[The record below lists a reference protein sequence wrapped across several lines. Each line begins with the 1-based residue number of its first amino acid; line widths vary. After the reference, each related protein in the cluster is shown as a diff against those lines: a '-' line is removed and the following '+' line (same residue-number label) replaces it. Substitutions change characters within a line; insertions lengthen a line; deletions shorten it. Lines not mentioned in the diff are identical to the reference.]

1 MKEYYDKF
9 KENSHECV
17 VLKKVIKDIDPRT
30 GEDIQRVVY
39 IFDERHIKSFKK
51 RVEKCKSR
59 R

>member
-1 MKEYYDKF
+1 
-9 KENSHECV
+9 
-17 VLKKVIKDIDPRT
+17 VLKKVIRSLDPDT
-30 GEDIQRVVY
+30 GGEIVKVVY